1 MRQLNPN
8 EQTDRRGT
16 PMKKAII
23 FLVAALALAVPTGV
37 AFAKSP
43 QAHQG
48 TLGKS
53 APKVRYILKGTLS
66 GYIAFDSSTSTDGQI
81 TILVKRA
88 NRHGRALKDAS
99 LTFTV
104 TATTKVRFKHE
115 KQTTIN
121 DGDKGIITLRAPKRI
136 TGDLATTLPGLA
148 TGLHVTDQQRV
159 TH

>member
-88 NRHGRALKDAS
+88 NRAAR
-99 LTFTV
+99 
-104 TATTKVRFKHE
+104 TAGAGSR
-115 KQTTIN
+115 
-121 DGDKGIITLRAPKRI
+121 
-136 TGDLATTLPGLA
+136 A
-148 TGLHVTDQQRV
+148 TGRPRRPA
-159 TH
+159 